1 MNEYDLFEAI
11 GNIDK
16 KYVEEAAVSEPS
28 GKRFIRRRIGRF
40 VLVAAALAVL
50 LLGTFVATA
59 HIVYDVRFLQLIGL
73 ESTMKE
79 LDNGYYQIDLS
90 KTIDD
95 MTVTVV
101 DAIGDA
107 HRQWIEIETTIP
119 TEPFE
124 TGKCPE
130 ELGPT
135 HFYIELYET
144 NRLTAAFADID
155 CTERYERDIKT
166 RMPLGTSGSLKPF
179 FRDGHLWLL
188 MEVMAEAGHELNR
201 SFIHFE
207 CGFNT
212 ANTQDARFTFTWC
225 CNYPAKKET
234 FRINKKNGQVP
245 RLYNTSE
252 DVRITKVE
260 VTQACLDV
268 FAEGSYEDF
277 RLEYITLADGTIL
290 YPANRERNVAPEK
303 TGKTDLESW
312 SGWDGWIVCGGDRSE
327 GRTPSSSKTYSLLP
341 NQSFDTTALGER
353 LIPMDEIVAICING
367 KTIELK

>member
-16 KYVEEAAVSEPS
+16 KYVEEASAPALARKHT
-28 GKRFIRRRIGRF
+28 GRRRAWRIA
-40 VLVAAALAVL
+40 LVAAALAVL

-59 HIVYDVRFLQLIGL
+59 RIVYDVRFLQLIGL

-79 LDNGYYQIDLS
+79 LDNGYYQIGLS

-95 MTVTVV
+95 VTVTVV

-107 HRQWIEIETTIP
+107 GRQWVEIETDIP
-119 TEPFE
+119 VEEFE

-155 CTERYERDIKT
+155 CTERYERELKAVL
-166 RMPLGTSGSLKPF
+166 PAGHSGSLKPF

-212 ANTQDARFTFTWC
+212 KNTQDARFAFNWC

-268 FAEGSYEDF
+268 FAEGSFDDF
-277 RLEYITLADGTIL
+277 RLEYITLADGTTL
-290 YPANRERNVAPEK
+290 YPRNRSLNVAPEK
-303 TGKTDLESW
+303 TGKAEPEI
-312 SGWDGWIVCGGDRSE
+312 WDGWIGCDGDESE
-327 GRTPSSSKTYSLLP
+327 GRKKTSSKTYSLMP

-353 LIPMDEIVAICING
+353 LIPMEEIVAICING

>member
-16 KYVEEAAVSEPS
+16 KYVEEAAAAAPAR
-28 GKRFIRRRIGRF
+28 KRIGRRR
-40 VLVAAALAVL
+40 VWRIALVAAALAVL

-79 LDNGYYQIDLS
+79 LDNGYYQIGLS

-95 MTVTVV
+95 VTITVV

-107 HRQWIEIETTIP
+107 GRQWVEIETDIP
-119 TEPFE
+119 VEEFE

-155 CTERYERDIKT
+155 CTERYERELKAVLPD
-166 RMPLGTSGSLKPF
+166 GHSASLKPF

-212 ANTQDARFTFTWC
+212 KNTQDARFAFNWC

-268 FAEGSYEDF
+268 FAEGSFDDF

-303 TGKTDLESW
+303 TGKAEPEI
-312 SGWDGWIVCGGDRSE
+312 WDGWIVCDDEEIDGKKTSA
-327 GRTPSSSKTYSLLP
+327 KTYSLMP
-341 NQSFDTTALGER
+341 NQSFDTTALGDR

>member
-16 KYVEEAAVSEPS
+16 KYVEEAAAAAPAR
-28 GKRFIRRRIGRF
+28 KRTGRRRVWRIA
-40 VLVAAALAVL
+40 LVAAALAVL

-79 LDNGYYQIDLS
+79 LDNGYYQIGLS

-95 MTVTVV
+95 VTVTVV

-107 HRQWIEIETTIP
+107 KRQWVEIETDIP
-119 TEPFE
+119 AEE
-124 TGKCPE
+124 SEAGKCPE
-130 ELGPT
+130 EPGPT

-144 NRLTAAFADID
+144 NWLTAAFSEID
-155 CTERYERDIKT
+155 CTERYERELKAV
-166 RMPLGTSGSLKPF
+166 MPDGNSASLTPF
-179 FRDGHLWLL
+179 VRDGHLWLL
-188 MEVMAEAGHELNR
+188 LEVRADAGHELNR

-212 ANTQDARFTFTWC
+212 KNTQDARFAFNWC

-268 FAEGSYEDF
+268 FAAEGSFDDF

-290 YPANRERNVAPEK
+290 YPVNRSLNVAPEK
-303 TGKTDLESW
+303 TGKAEQEI
-312 SGWDGWIVCGGDRSE
+312 WDGWIVCDDEEIDGKK
-327 GRTPSSSKTYSLLP
+327 TSSKTYSLMP

>member
-59 HIVYDVRFLQLIGL
+59 RIVYDVRFLQLIGL

-79 LDNGYYQIDLS
+79 LDNGYYQIGLS

-95 MTVTVV
+95 VTVTVV

-107 HRQWIEIETTIP
+107 GRQWVEIETDIP
-119 TEPFE
+119 AEE
-124 TGKCPE
+124 SEAGKCPE
-130 ELGPT
+130 EPGPT

-144 NRLTAAFADID
+144 NWLTAAFSGID
-155 CTERYERDIKT
+155 CTQRYERELKAV
-166 RMPLGTSGSLKPF
+166 MPEGHSASLTSF
-179 FRDGHLWLL
+179 VRDGHLWLL
-188 MEVMAEAGHELNR
+188 LEVTADAGHELNR

-212 ANTQDARFTFTWC
+212 KNTQDARFAFNWC
-225 CNYPAKKET
+225 CNYPAEKET
-234 FRINKKNGQVP
+234 SRISKKNGQVP

-268 FAEGSYEDF
+268 FAEGSFEDF

-303 TGKTDLESW
+303 TGKAEQET
-312 SGWDGWIVCGGDRSE
+312 WDGWIECVDE
-327 GRTPSSSKTYSLLP
+327 EIDGRKTSFKTYSLMP
-341 NQSFDTTALGER
+341 NQSFDTTALGDR